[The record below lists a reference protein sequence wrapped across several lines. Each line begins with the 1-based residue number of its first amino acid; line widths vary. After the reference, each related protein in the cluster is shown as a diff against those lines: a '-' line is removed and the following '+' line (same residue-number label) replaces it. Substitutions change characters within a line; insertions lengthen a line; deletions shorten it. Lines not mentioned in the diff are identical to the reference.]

1 MAEIGTDIDKA
12 AEFLKQG
19 NVVAIPT
26 ETVYGLAANALD
38 ENAVRSIYEA
48 KNRPLHNPLILHL
61 ADKSELLKY
70 VAEIPAIAHQLL
82 EAFCPGPL
90 TFLLP
95 KTEKVPA
102 LITHGM
108 PRVAVRIPNHPL
120 TLKLLK
126 KLPFPLAAP
135 SANPSGYISPTKAL
149 HVQNQIGDKIPYIL
163 DGGNCEQGIESTII
177 GFKNEEVIIYRLG
190 AITIEEIEKVTP
202 NISLYLREENI
213 PDAPGMLLKHYS
225 PRTPFILT
233 ENIANSIQ
241 EHFTEKIGLL
251 LFSNSNYTVTENRVQ
266 KILSNKGDMKEAATQ
281 LYAAMHD
288 LDALSLDIIIAE
300 KFPNYGIG
308 KAINDR
314 LERAAAQ

>member
-1 MAEIGTDIDKA
+1 MAEIGTDLDKA

-19 NVVAIPT
+19 KPVAIPT

-38 ENAVRSIYEA
+38 ENAVRSIYEV

-61 ADKSELLKY
+61 ADKNELLNY
-70 VAEIPAIAHQLL
+70 VEEIPPIAHQLM
-82 EAFCPGPL
+82 EKFCPGPL

-102 LITHGM
+102 IITHGL
-108 PRVAVRIPNHPL
+108 PRVAVRIPSHPM

-135 SANPSGYISPTKAL
+135 SANPSGYISPTQAQ

-177 GFKNEEVIIYRLG
+177 GFKNDEVIVYRLG
-190 AITIEEIEKVTP
+190 AVTIEEIEKITP
-202 NISLYLREENI
+202 KISIYLREENN
-213 PDAPGMLLKHYS
+213 PNAPGMLLKHYS
-225 PRTPFILT
+225 PRTSFILT
-233 ENIANSIQ
+233 ENITQSL
-241 EHFTEKIGLL
+241 TENIEKKIGLL
-251 LFSNSNYTVTENRVQ
+251 LFTLPPVAIAPTVAQ
-266 KILSNKGDMKEAATQ
+266 KILSNQGDMKEAAAQ
-281 LYAAMHD
+281 LYAAMHE
-288 LDALSLDIIIAE
+288 LDTLLLDVIIAE
-300 KFPNYGIG
+300 RFPNHGIG